1 MKETQSFS
9 MTEFEVL
16 RWSEA
21 RGILKHGTALG
32 QAKKTLE
39 EAQELIDAINAND
52 KDAIADAIGDVMVTL
67 VNVAAL
73 TDLDVRQCFY
83 EAYLEIKDRR
93 GEMRSDGI
101 FYKEA

>member
-1 MKETQSFS
+1 MKETQSFG
-9 MTEFEVL
+9 MTEFQVM
-16 RWSEA
+16 RWAEA
-21 RGILKHGTALG
+21 RGIYEHGTAEG
-32 QAKKTLE
+32 QAKKTVE
-39 EAQELIDAINAND
+39 EANELLDAVQRKSIPEI
-52 KDAIADAIGDVMVTL
+52 KDAIGDVMVTL

>member
-1 MKETQSFS
+1 MLAIFLGLPAYWLATSKVGKRLGQSF
-9 MTEFEVL
+9 
-16 RWSEA
+16 
-21 RGILKHGTALG
+21 I
-32 QAKKTLE
+32 
-39 EAQELIDAINAND
+39 
-52 KDAIADAIGDVMVTL
+52 
-67 VNVAAL
+67 NVAAL

>member
-52 KDAIADAIGDVMVTL
+52 KEAIADAIGDVMVTL

-73 TDLDVRQCFY
+73 TDLDVRKCFY
-83 EAYLEIKDRR
+83 GAYLEIKDRR